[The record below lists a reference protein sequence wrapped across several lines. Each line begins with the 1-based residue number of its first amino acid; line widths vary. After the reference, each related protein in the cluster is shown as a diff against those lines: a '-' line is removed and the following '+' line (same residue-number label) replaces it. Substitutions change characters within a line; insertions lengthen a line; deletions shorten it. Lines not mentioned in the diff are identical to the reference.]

1 MNLIIT
7 IIVIA
12 FIGAIPL
19 SILKYQEHER
29 NMKEIE
35 ERIRKVIEGGTNE

>member
-1 MNLIIT
+1 MNLIIA

-19 SILKYQEHER
+19 SILKYQHDESII
-29 NMKEIE
+29 KEIE
-35 ERIRKVIEGGTNE
+35 ERVREVIKEKNEI